1 MGLIAIFGGTFN
13 PIHIGHR
20 EILDKLTNI
29 RSIEKIILIPT
40 KIPPH
45 KQVSFLAKEED
56 RVKMCEIVA
65 EKYDNVEVSAIELNR
80 AGKSYTIDTLM
91 RVKALYPDKKIAIT
105 VGADMVVTFDEWKDY
120 KRIIENSVIITFARA
135 GTDLDSYNKGLEL
148 LKNWGAELIIIADAI
163 SAVSSTEIRNS
174 LSAGSPLEG
183 LLDKEI
189 YDYICNNNVYE
200 V

>member
-65 EKYDNVEVSAIELNR
+65 EMYDNVEVSAIELNR

-105 VGADMVVTFDEWKDY
+105 IGADMVVTFDEWKDY

-148 LKNWGAELIIIADAI
+148 LKNWGAELIVIADAI